1 MDKWPNFFIV
11 GAPKCATTS
20 LYFYLKDIPQ
30 ILMSEV
36 KEPNY
41 FSKAT
46 VPDNHTIKPIRNKKK
61 YLDLF
66 KNADKNKILGEAS
79 TQYLADPEAPK
90 LIHEVAPDAKI
101 LISIRDPAERIFSGY
116 LMGRRLGTAKLSFRE
131 ELEKEIN
138 GKADPAKTRLRS
150 DVGFYSGHI
159 KRYLDIFGPKQVKII
174 IFEEFTKNPK
184 GNVEDVLNFLGI
196 NHTFSNFV
204 NEKRNPFAVS
214 RGPISRKI
222 RRSKIVHQ
230 VADKTFPASA
240 RKYVRENILEKKQP
254 KPKMEPSDKEF
265 LINFYK
271 DDVKKLEDLLGKK
284 MPWKNFPS

>member
-1 MDKWPNFFIV
+1 METWPNFFIV
-11 GAPKCATTS
+11 GAPKSATTS
-20 LYFYLKDIPQ
+20 LYFYLKDIHQ
-30 ILMSEV
+30 IYMSEV

-41 FSKAT
+41 FSNAT

-66 KNADKNKILGEAS
+66 KNANNNKILGEAS

-101 LISIRDPAERIFSGY
+101 LISIRDPVERIFSGY
-116 LMGRRLGTAKLSFRE
+116 LMGRRLGTAKLSFWE
-131 ELEKEIN
+131 ELQKEIS

-150 DVGFYSGHI
+150 NVGFYSGHI
-159 KRYLDIFGPKQVKII
+159 KRYLDIFGTKQVKII
-174 IFEEFTKNPK
+174 IFEEFTKDPK
-184 GNVEDVLNFLGI
+184 RYVEEVLNFLGI
-196 NHTFSNFV
+196 NHTFSNFI

-214 RGPISRKI
+214 RGPISRNI
-222 RRSKIVHQ
+222 RRSKIIHKVGERIF
-230 VADKTFPASA
+230 TAST

-254 KPKMEPSDKEF
+254 KPKMEQSDKDF

-271 DDVKKLEDLLGKK
+271 EDVKKLEDLLGKK
-284 MPWKNFPS
+284 MPWRNFPS